1 VPGAGVLADDDGKTK
16 LVWLSAGAGEEYTNG
31 VVVGA
36 AGEDAEAGTT
46 GYWLVTV
53 TGAEVVCTMVL

>member
-1 VPGAGVLADDDGKTK
+1 MPGAGVLVDDDGTAE
-16 LVWLSAGAGEEYTNG
+16 LVWLSALAGEDQTWG
-31 VVVGA
+31 VVVAA

-53 TGAEVVCTMVL
+53 TGTEVVCTMVL